1 MRTTRGLISLLVL
14 AGTAGCAAEERPEAP
29 EVSEAPA
36 AVVEERAD
44 LSEEF
49 LAVLDSGSEAFRADD
64 YQASLAHY
72 TRATEM
78 DANVAA
84 GWFGVF
90 MAQQALG
97 NQDAANAAL
106 EKARA
111 LDAGASLVHPADT
124 PR

>member
-1 MRTTRGLISLLVL
+1 MRTTRGLVSLLVL

-29 EVSEAPA
+29 EAPV

-78 DANVAA
+78 DPNVAA

-111 LDAGASLVHPADT
+111 LDSGASLVHPADT